1 MAMPDYEP
9 NQEWPPAPYNQA
21 VHDIEVWRAWW
32 AGDADALAEHY
43 STVATHTRPGNAQL
57 MGEGRDR
64 FFWGR
69 ANEQGSNR
77 RHVPMPAAVTSAV
90 ADLLFSK
97 APRISPGPDDQQN
110 EALAARMDKI
120 FGVKSY
126 AATLSEA
133 AELQSFSGSVFLRPW
148 WDKGLTD
155 HVVPSHVPT
164 DRAVPEFRHNYLT
177 AVTFWNIVSDP
188 GENPIIRHLERHE
201 PGKIIHRLYEGTET
215 TLGEPLDLADHPA
228 TEWLTGPDGGAD
240 NNGVVHTGIDE
251 IDVVHIPNILPARR
265 WHGINGLSQLGRSDF
280 EGIES
285 AFDELDETWSSWL
298 RDVED
303 GKSRL
308 FIEEEALIDLGPGRG
323 GAFDQERHLYTK
335 MRPGMGSALD
345 GDGAQIQDVK
355 FDIRYTE
362 HAQTMSEVRAHIMEH
377 VGLSQKFFNDNLL
390 APGITATQ
398 VNSDNAKSE
407 STRSKR
413 INFWNEGLIRF
424 VEIVMK
430 LDAIH
435 FNTGLKLN
443 DPPEIHFAANLIET
457 EGERISASGTAV
469 SQKIMSR
476 RQAVE
481 RINPDWTAQQ
491 VDDELERIND
501 DAIQDTKLAF
511 GQGLQVDDAAEA
523 TEGMEK
529 IEDALEL
536 DDEEKKKQA
545 EQDAEPDAEELT
557 AQWQG

>member
-9 NQEWPPAPYNQA
+9 NQEWPPAPYNRA
-21 VHDIEVWRAWW
+21 AEDINVWRAWW
-32 AGDADALAEHY
+32 AGDTEALSEY
-43 STVATHTRPGNAQL
+43 YATQLTQNVHSQNPLRPGDNS
-57 MGEGRDR
+57 R

-69 ANEQGSNR
+69 SNEQGASR

-97 APRISPGPDDQQN
+97 APRISPGPEDQEN
-110 EALAARMDKI
+110 KALSARMDKI

-133 AELQSFSGSVFLRPW
+133 AELQSYSGSIFLRAW
-148 WDKGLTD
+148 WDTELTD

-188 GENPIIRHLERHE
+188 GETPVLRHLERHE

-215 TLGEPLDLADHPA
+215 TLGERVDLTTHPA
-228 TEWLTGPDGGAD
+228 TDWLTGKGGGAD
-240 NNGVVHTGIDE
+240 KDGVVLTGLDE

-285 AFDELDETWSSWL
+285 SFDELDETWSSWL

-308 FIEEEALIDLGPGRG
+308 FVEENALLDLGPGRG
-323 GAFDQERHLYTK
+323 GAFDQERHIYTP
-335 MRPGMGSALD
+335 MAPALAAAAD
-345 GDGAQIQDVK
+345 AANDPIKDIK

-362 HAQTMSEVRAHIMEH
+362 HAQTMAEVRAHIMEH

-390 APGITATQ
+390 SPGITATQ
-398 VNSDNAKSE
+398 VNSENAKSE

-435 FNTGLKLN
+435 FKTGLKLN
-443 DPPEIHFAANLIET
+443 DPPEIHFAANLVET
-457 EGERISASGTAV
+457 ESERINASGAAV

-476 RQAVE
+476 RQAIE

-491 VDDELERIND
+491 VDDELQRIND
-501 DAIQDTKLAF
+501 DAVQDTKLAF
-511 GQGLQVDDAAEA
+511 GQGLQADDAAEA

-529 IEDALEL
+529 LEDALEL
-536 DDEEKKKQA
+536 PDEDEENPEDQQA
-545 EQDAEPDAEELT
+545 KDLT
-557 AQWQG
+557 AGWQA